1 MKICIL
7 KKTGALDSMEVII
20 KDTYFN
26 NKFNYEQEEKAFKLS
41 SVLTINKDDAI
52 FKVNGVVNEEN
63 IDFEHHFDWDEEIE
77 SLLKQAIV
85 KKTSLEK
92 MDEFK
97 LMVDSLLARNL
108 MDQVWSKCDQEFTTM
123 YKEMEAWPKDS
134 ITRETKLKVSLTASA
149 VMDFIEKINSALP
162 EDEQRSLAD

>member
-1 MKICIL
+1 
-7 KKTGALDSMEVII
+7 MEVVI

-26 NKFNYEQEEKAFKLS
+26 NKFNYEQDEKVFKLS
-41 SVLTINKDDAI
+41 SVLTINKDDAL
-52 FKVNGVVNEEN
+52 FKVTGVINKEN

-97 LMVDSLLARNL
+97 VMVDSLLARNL
-108 MDQVWSKCDQEFTTM
+108 MDQVWNKCDQEFTTM
-123 YKEMEAWPKDS
+123 YEKMDTLPKDS
-134 ITRETKLKVSLTASA
+134 ITRETKLKVCTTASA
-149 VMDFIEKINSALP
+149 VMNFIEKINSALP
-162 EDEQRSLAD
+162 EDEQKELGK

>member
-1 MKICIL
+1 
-7 KKTGALDSMEVII
+7 MEVII

-26 NKFNYEQEEKAFKLS
+26 NKFNFEQEEKAFKLS

-52 FKVNGVVNEEN
+52 FKVIGVLNEEN
-63 IDFEHHFDWDEEIE
+63 VDFEHHFDWDEEIE

-97 LMVDSLLARNL
+97 LLVDSLLARSL
-108 MDQVWSKCDQEFTTM
+108 MDQVWNKCDQEFTTM
-123 YKEMEAWPKDS
+123 YKEMDTWPRDS

-149 VMDFIEKINSALP
+149 VMEFIEKINSALP
-162 EDEQRSLAD
+162 EDEQKNLAE